1 MVDCVTYAKN
11 LSASRLQFIASLSCF
26 VAFSEKV
33 IAGKKVQYL
42 RYSSKNVYKAI

>member
-11 LSASRLQFIASLSCF
+11 LSASRLQFIASLFRF

-33 IAGKKVQYL
+33 IAGKKAQYL